1 MKNLVKEVT
10 RRIELHHE
18 LYSIPVADLMW
29 EEILYNSLRV
39 VGDDNVTWD
48 AGSHAIGA
56 DVKNSKYGDISC
68 KTGAKKY
75 VKKCDT
81 TFIKINGSRTTKYKT
96 IEEKKK
102 FFAIKKEDIYFC
114 LARDKKEWELG
125 QKKYYLSVFNTLNH
139 AELEWKET
147 FGKNNKSTGWSASN
161 DNMNC
166 KISKSMSDQLWT
178 EIKEDYV
185 DEEYSITI
193 R

>member
-1 MKNLVKEVT
+1 
-10 RRIELHHE
+10 
-18 LYSIPVADLMW
+18 MW

-96 IEEKKK
+96 IEEKKE

-147 FGKNNKSTGWSASN
+147 FGKNGKSTGWSASN

>member
-1 MKNLVKEVT
+1 MKLFHLQNFPLIITFIFFNIIIVFN
-10 RRIELHHE
+10 
-18 LYSIPVADLMW
+18 
-29 EEILYNSLRV
+29 NSLFSQS
-39 VGDDNVTWD
+39 W
-48 AGSHAIGA
+48 
-56 DVKNSKYGDISC
+56 Y
-68 KTGAKKY
+68 
-75 VKKCDT
+75 
-81 TFIKINGSRTTKYKT
+81 
-96 IEEKKK
+96 
-102 FFAIKKEDIYFC
+102 
-114 LARDKKEWELG
+114 
-125 QKKYYLSVFNTLNH
+125 NH